1 MNMEIRY
8 AAHPQDVKSYDTARL
23 RAEFHSGNLMVS
35 GEINLVYTHYD
46 RFIYGGVFPVWE
58 PLSLPNYDALK
69 ADYFL
74 ERRELGIINV
84 GWKGKVT
91 VDGEEFELQ
100 NLDVLYIGKGKK
112 EITFESID
120 PNSPAKF
127 YLNSSPAHQSFP
139 TVKAT
144 KEDAN
149 IVDLGTQVAANK
161 RTIYQFIHEDGIQS
175 CQLVMGVTELKAG
188 NIWNTF
194 PPHTHDRRMEVYFY
208 FDLPNDQIV
217 MHFMGQPQETRHLA
231 VKNEEAVISPPWS
244 IHAGAGTSNYKFIWG
259 MAGENKSFSDMDGV
273 PLQDVL

>member
-1 MNMEIRY
+1 MEIRY

>member
-1 MNMEIRY
+1 MEIRY
-8 AAHPQDVKSYDTARL
+8 AAHPQDVKSYDTSQL
-23 RAEFHSGNLMVS
+23 RAEFHGGQVMVS
-35 GEINLVYTHYD
+35 SKINLIYTHYD
-46 RFIYGGVFPVWE
+46 RFIFGGIYPVWE

-84 GWKGKVT
+84 GWKGTVT
-91 VDGEEFELQ
+91 VDGEAFELE
-100 NLDVLYIGKGKK
+100 NLDVLYVGRGKK
-112 EITFESID
+112 ELTFESAD
-120 PNSPAKF
+120 PHNPAKF
-127 YLNSSPAHQSFP
+127 YLNSSPAHQGFP

-175 CQLVMGVTELKAG
+175 CQLVMGYTELKAG
-188 NIWNTF
+188 NVWNTF

-208 FDLPNDQIV
+208 FDLPQDQVV
-217 MHFMGQPQETRHLA
+217 MHFMGQPQETRHIA

-244 IHAGAGTSNYKFIWG
+244 IHSGAGTSNYKFIWG
-259 MAGENKSFSDMDGV
+259 MAGENKSFSDMDGI